1 MIRIF
6 TVMPSPFYMLH
17 NTRAISP
24 AATDANS
31 NGQNQD
37 DVPTVVVSTDVPDIQ
52 KNVSLKTW
60 ILTKIIGQ
68 SLENMRKDVDKTA
81 PGASENETGQ
91 ELQAIL
97 APVQEVCLL
106 RDSPFR
112 ILRAAEAGNL
122 EDFARLYNTDNSRL
136 NVKDGKGRTAAHQ
149 AAARNRVNILQF
161 IRDEQGDL
169 NAQDSLGNTPL
180 HIAVENDSLDAL
192 DFLLSIP
199 VNTTVLNDKKQAP
212 VHLATELNKVAAL
225 QVMGKH
231 RNAIDIQQG
240 GEHGRTALHLAAI
253 YDHEECARILIT
265 EFKACPRR
273 PCNNGYYPI
282 HEAAKN
288 ASSKTMEVFLQW
300 GESRGSS
307 REEMIS
313 FYDSEGN
320 VPLHS
325 AVHGGDIKAVEL
337 CLKSGAKI
345 STQQH
350 DLSTPVH
357 LACAQGALDIV
368 KLMFTLQPKE
378 KKVSLSCTDV
388 QRMTPLHCASMFDH
402 PDIVEYLVE
411 NGADINA
418 LDKEHRSPLLL
429 SASRAGW
436 RTVHTLIRLGANIS
450 LKDANN
456 RNVLHLVIM
465 NGGRLEEFAM
475 EVSKAQSQSH
485 LLQLLNEKDNTG
497 CSPLHYASREGH
509 IKSLQNLISLGAC
522 INLKNNNNES
532 PLHFAARY
540 GRFNTVRQLLD
551 SEKGTFIINESD
563 GEGLTPLHIASKQ
576 GHTRVVQ
583 LLLNRGALL
592 HRDHNGRNPLHLAA
606 MSGYTQTIELL
617 HSVHSHLLDQVD
629 KDGNTALHL
638 ATMENKPNAITLLLS
653 MDCKLL
659 YNYMDMSAIDYAIY
673 YKYPEAALSMVT
685 HEERASEI
693 MALKSDKHPC
703 VTLALIASMPRV
715 FEAVQDKCITKANCK
730 KDSKSF
736 YIKYCFSTLQC
747 PMMYAQMDEKTGN
760 AVQISKPIPLPAL
773 NIKYSFSAYQKSQAK
788 IDEMRIILNDPKW
801 RPPPLD
807 VVNAMVSHGRVELL
821 AHPLSQKY
829 LQMKWNSYG
838 KYFHLANLLFYCVFL
853 FFVTMFSSQL
863 MHSHV
868 VTAIPDNITNITDN
882 ATTIPHGAFHHH
894 KRTLEVTTI
903 MMVSGMAIVAYI
915 AINSLREIV
924 QVYQQKWQ
932 YLLEPNNL
940 VSWTLHVSA
949 LTMISA
955 LFCGG
960 HISDAHYSAASV
972 TVFLSWFNLLLFLQR
987 FDQVGIYVVMFLEIL
1002 QTLIKVLMVFSIL
1015 IIAFGLAFYILLSNS
1030 LYLQTTYSFSS
1041 IPMSL
1046 MRTFSMM
1053 LGEMDFVGTY
1063 VQPLHRN
1070 ELPYPIPA
1078 FVILCLF
1085 MILMPIL
1092 LMNLLIGLAVGDIES
1107 VRRNAQLKRLAM
1119 QVVLHT
1125 ELEQKLPQMWLEK
1138 VDKMELIEYPNDT
1151 KCKLGFLD
1159 SILRKWFCNPFN
1171 EDAGLDMVL
1180 DSTNAEDYLANEID
1194 KQKRKLREITSTLE
1208 QQHQLLRLIVQKMEI
1223 KTEADDVDEGV
1234 PPNDLRPLSAAP
1246 FSSVNNSRWTS
1257 PRIRKKLRSAIS
1269 FNKNL

>member
-1 MIRIF
+1 MKCSVTPEPTLI
-6 TVMPSPFYMLH
+6 TVGSDLPDMVKPTTAQRNKTWTMPKFKLP
-17 NTRAISP
+17 R
-24 AATDANS
+24 AATAFIT
-31 NGQNQD
+31 
-37 DVPTVVVSTDVPDIQ
+37 TVD
-52 KNVSLKTW
+52 
-60 ILTKIIGQ
+60 
-68 SLENMRKDVDKTA
+68 RDKTNQSIDN
-81 PGASENETGQ
+81 G

-97 APVQEVCLL
+97 SQQQMNNVGICLL

-122 EDFARLYNTDNSRL
+122 EDFIRLFQSNNNRL
-136 NVKDGKGRTAAHQ
+136 SVQDAKGRTAAHQ

-161 IRDEQGDL
+161 VKEQHGNLD
-169 NAQDSLGNTPL
+169 AQDLAGNTPL
-180 HIAVENDSLDAL
+180 HLAVENDSLEAL
-192 DFLLSIP
+192 EYLLSVS
-199 VNTTVLNDKKQAP
+199 VNTGLLNEKKQAP
-212 VHLATELNKVAAL
+212 VHLATELNKVNAL
-225 QVMGKH
+225 KVMGQYRKI
-231 RNAIDIQQG
+231 IDIQKG

-265 EFKACPRR
+265 EFGACPRK

-288 ASSKTMEVFLQW
+288 ASSKTMEVFFQW
-300 GESRGSS
+300 GESRGCT

-337 CLKSGAKI
+337 CINSGAKI

-368 KLMFTLQPKE
+368 KLMFNMQPIE
-378 KKVSLSCTDV
+378 KKVCLACVDA
-388 QRMTPLHCASMFDH
+388 QKMTPLHCASMFDH
-402 PDIVEYLVE
+402 PDICEYLVAE
-411 NGADINA
+411 GADINT
-418 LDKEHRSPLLL
+418 LDKERRSPLLL
-429 SASRAGW
+429 AASRGGW
-436 RTVHTLIRLGANIS
+436 KTVHLLIRMGANIAI
-450 LKDANN
+450 KDVNS

-465 NGGRLEEFAM
+465 NGGRLDEFAS
-475 EVSKAQSQSH
+475 EVSKAQSKSL
-485 LLQLLNEKDNTG
+485 LLQLLNEKDHTG

-509 IKSLQNLISLGAC
+509 IRSLENLIRLGAC

-563 GEGLTPLHIASKQ
+563 GEGLTPLHISSQQ
-576 GHTRVVQ
+576 GHARVVQ

-629 KDGNTALHL
+629 KDGNTPLHL
-638 ATMENKPNAITLLLS
+638 ATMENRPSAISLLLS
-653 MDCKLL
+653 MSCKLT
-659 YNYMDMSAIDYAIY
+659 YNYTDMSAIDYAIH
-673 YKYPEAALSMVT
+673 YKYQEAALAMVT
-685 HEERASEI
+685 HDTRADEV
-693 MALKSDKHPC
+693 MALRSDKHPC
-703 VTLALIASMPRV
+703 VTLALISSMPRV

-736 YIKYCFSTLQC
+736 Y
-747 PMMYAQMDEKTGN
+747 
-760 AVQISKPIPLPAL
+760 
-773 NIKYSFSAYQKSQAK
+773 
-788 IDEMRIILNDPKW
+788 
-801 RPPPLD
+801 
-807 VVNAMVSHGRVELL
+807 AMVSHGRVELL

-838 KYFHLANLLFYCVFL
+838 KYFHVTNLFIYSVFL
-853 FFVTMFSSQL
+853 MFVTLYSSQL
-863 MHSHV
+863 MSNVIDENPKLGNGTELPDLIHEEAITPAPLHSRHQTQYIGSASKSTPPTFNQIEV
-868 VTAIPDNITNITDN
+868 TNIM
-882 ATTIPHGAFHHH
+882 I
-894 KRTLEVTTI
+894 
-903 MMVSGMAIVAYI
+903 VSAI
-915 AINSLREIV
+915 AISIYAVLSSVREVVHI
-924 QVYQQKWQ
+924 YQQKLN
-932 YLLEPNNL
+932 YLLDPSHCI
-940 VSWTLHVSA
+940 SWL
-949 LTMISA
+949 LYISS
-955 LFCGG
+955 LIMVMPVFCKGSV
-960 HISDAHYSAASV
+960 SDASFSAASV

-1002 QTLIKVLMVFSIL
+1002 QTLMKVLMVFSIL
-1015 IIAFGLAFYILLSNS
+1015 IIAFGLAFFILMSKTSSNQS
-1030 LYLQTTYSFSS
+1030 ANHLSFSS

-1046 MRTFSMM
+1046 LRTFSMM

-1063 VQPLHRN
+1063 VQPFYTN
-1070 ELPYPIPA
+1070 ELTFPIPT
-1078 FVILCLF
+1078 FLLLCLF

-1125 ELEQKLPQMWLEK
+1125 ELEQKLPQMWLER
-1138 VDKMELIEYPNDT
+1138 VDKMELIEYPNT
-1151 KCKLGFLD
+1151 LKCKLGFFD
-1159 SILRKWFCNPFN
+1159 FILRKWFCNPFTDDATVDMMMESN
-1171 EDAGLDMVL
+1171 EDYLTEEMEKQKKKLRDIGNVL
-1180 DSTNAEDYLANEID
+1180 DS
-1194 KQKRKLREITSTLE
+1194 
-1208 QQHQLLRLIVQKMEI
+1208 QHQLLRLIIQKMEI

-1234 PPNDLRPLSAAP
+1234 SPNEFKP
-1246 FSSVNNSRWTS
+1246 SVACIPQNTRWNS
-1257 PRIRKKLRSAIS
+1257 PMIRKKLKHAMS
-1269 FNKNL
+1269 FTKN